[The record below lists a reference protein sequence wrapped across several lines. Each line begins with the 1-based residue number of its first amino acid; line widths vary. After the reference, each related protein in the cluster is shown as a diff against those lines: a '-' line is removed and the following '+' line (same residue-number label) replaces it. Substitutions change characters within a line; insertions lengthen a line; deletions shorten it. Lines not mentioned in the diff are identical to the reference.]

1 MCCCNPLPR
10 EGARAGGDTL
20 TAERILR
27 LNTLLHRLE
36 AWRERGIPVAS
47 DDLIREAGYL
57 DRRAGSETAKRLL
70 QRDIGFLRDRFCAE
84 IVYDGSAGGYFLE
97 SLGEYVLLSI
107 IGVPESCGA
116 A

>member
-1 MCCCNPLPR
+1 MCCCDLLPK
-10 EGARAGGDTL
+10 GGRADDAPA
-20 TAERILR
+20 AEKILR
-27 LNTLLHRLE
+27 LNRLLSSLE
-36 AWRERGIPVAS
+36 ARSGRRIPAES

-57 DRRAGSETAKRLL
+57 DRCTGSETAKRLL

-107 IGVPESCGA
+107 IGVPESRGA